1 MKEKLDGVFCT
12 RLKFCREFL
21 DAELKS
27 RDLEWKIHRKEKCL
41 ARMALVCDN
50 TTGVEYLLAAY
61 LFIMEIDNT
70 HVFCFNAQFLTLLSE
85 FGTAI
90 S

>member
-12 RLKFCREFL
+12 RLKLSREFL

-41 ARMALVCDN
+41 SRMEIVCDN
-50 TTGVEYLLAAY
+50 NTKVIDVYQYIGLQIW
-61 LFIMEIDNT
+61 LFFSRST
-70 HVFCFNAQFLTLLSE
+70 KY
-85 FGTAI
+85 
-90 S
+90 